1 MAKASPT
8 RPAPKRPNST
18 GRSDIARSSR
28 FLRAAVMISMVV
40 AVVILLSLAFSSG
53 ARRGEESKPTPDAS
67 GSPEVPEVPAKG
79 PAALLLS
86 LDQEVPGFVVTEIG
100 AQSVTDLAT
109 GAKDPA
115 AERSRLESIG
125 FREAAI
131 AVGIKSPE
139 AGGLIAGSDLVIQI
153 VRFEDASGARAQSER
168 DGTGA
173 LAADFGAASPGAIAD
188 STLADGGFAFAASG
202 PATPRGQS
210 SIKGVALRQGAW
222 TVSVV
227 ATSPPGA
234 NPATDELLN
243 DLASRQAARLRG
255 N

>member
-1 MAKASPT
+1 MTKASPT

-18 GRSDIARSSR
+18 GRSDVARSSR
-28 FLRAAVMISMVV
+28 FLRAAVMVSMVI
-40 AVVILLSLAFSSG
+40 AVVILLSLAFS
-53 ARRGEESKPTPDAS
+53 
-67 GSPEVPEVPAKG
+67 GSPRNREEPNQPTSTPGSPGVPEVPVEG

-86 LDQEVPGFVVTEIG
+86 LDQEVPEIVVTEIG
-100 AQSVTDLAT
+100 AQSVTDIAT
-109 GAKDPA
+109 GAKDPD
-115 AERSRLESIG
+115 AERLRLESIG
-125 FREAAI
+125 FRNAAI
-131 AVGIKSPE
+131 VVGIKSPE

-153 VRFEDASGARAQSER
+153 VRFEDANGARAQSER

-173 LAADFGAASPGAIAD
+173 LAADFGAASPGVIAD
-188 STLADGGFAFAASG
+188 SALADGGFTFAAGG

-227 ATSPPGA
+227 ATSPPGVR
-234 NPATDELLN
+234 PATDELLN